1 MCPHTHVY
9 THHTHL
15 PSFLPSFYISCCC
28 QCGHAVPPVYNNLLL
43 ASPVKFWICHPPC
56 LICYCLH
63 QLLHRWQF
71 CHVHLDGSLSQLF
84 EREMTTNV
92 QNGGEVLPPALVL
105 CCRSR
110 TQSAILIP
118 YHCTSS
124 WYKSLVG
131 CLHITNALPD
141 FFPTESHS
149 LCFLSFTP
157 KPGILGSPHSLSGSP
172 PGLKELHFVAI
183 LLGAQPLG
191 V

>member
-1 MCPHTHVY
+1 M
-9 THHTHL
+9 
-15 PSFLPSFYISCCC
+15 FKMEEKCCL
-28 QCGHAVPPVYNNLLL
+28 QR
-43 ASPVKFWICHPPC
+43 F
-56 LICYCLH
+56 
-63 QLLHRWQF
+63 
-71 CHVHLDGSLSQLF
+71 
-84 EREMTTNV
+84 
-92 QNGGEVLPPALVL
+92 VL

-172 PGLKELHFVAI
+172 PGLKELQSCLELSHLEYSWFLRTNNGSRVWISYPRMLSAAVVSASFTLLPLCCPVSNFQILFQLQSQQTTVSSQLHIWCHSAVILHISLVSHFP
-183 LLGAQPLG
+183 PLPKPLSG
-191 V
+191 H